1 MKLPT
6 KPEKTAAALCRPSR
20 AVWGLIALVSTL
32 FVPDRVC
39 AEKDGRPNIIFI
51 LTDDQRADSLGCMGN
66 PVVKTPNLD
75 RLAEDGTLFVNA
87 TVTSTLCTPS
97 RASFFTGQF
106 ERTHGINFNSGTAMS
121 KEAWGATYPML
132 LQKAGYFVAY
142 IGKNHVPVGSEG
154 YATGWMDE
162 SFDYW
167 YAGHEHLTFYPKE
180 RPAFALKIP
189 GIDER
194 MFDNAKADTQ
204 TEVLEEGVEN
214 FLQPGEDF
222 VEKAARALKMRPR
235 DRPFCLSLAFNL
247 PHDAATSSMQDRVGD
262 LELYRTGYHELRS
275 DLRAALPATY
285 LEAANIKEP
294 KLPPDLLR
302 VGRRQASYDYVNTPE
317 AAVERIIRW
326 YQTITGIDAMVGRL
340 RAELAKLSLADN
352 TIIVF
357 SSDHGIMSGEFG
369 LGGKALLYDPCL
381 RVPLIVYDPRVP
393 SGARGQRR
401 EELVQ
406 SIDVAPTIL
415 DFASVEIP
423 AAMQG
428 KTMVPLV
435 RGDNIPWRKYAFG
448 ENFWSTDF
456 GNPRCDS
463 VRSLQWKYIRYFP
476 NEASLFDDV
485 ADLPDS
491 LRIKVSHRQ
500 AARYR
505 EWLSAP
511 VRGEKPVY
519 EELFDLSN
527 DPDEVVNVAG
537 DERFHEELEKY
548 RMICDQLAKEAMGDG
563 PPETI
568 ELQGE
573 RLEFHL
579 QKIKPE

>member
-1 MKLPT
+1 MKMFRGR
-6 KPEKTAAALCRPSR
+6 AASLLLVP
-20 AVWGLIALVSTL
+20 VFLLIHPRLEAS
-32 FVPDRVC
+32 D
-39 AEKDGRPNIIFI
+39 KDARPNIIFI

-66 PVVKTPNLD
+66 ALVKTPNLD
-75 RLAEDGTLFVNA
+75 RLAEEGTLFVNA

-106 ERTHGINFNSGTAMS
+106 ERAHGINFNSGTAMS

-142 IGKNHVPVGSEG
+142 IGKNHVPVGAEG

-189 GIDER
+189 GIDEL

-214 FLQPGEDF
+214 FLEPREDF
-222 VEKAARALKMRPR
+222 VEKAARALKERPR

-247 PHDAATSSMQDRVGD
+247 PHDAATSKMQDRAGD
-262 LELYRTGYHELRS
+262 LELYRTGYHELRA

-285 LEAANIKEP
+285 LAAADIKEP
-294 KLPPDLLR
+294 KLPADLLR
-302 VGRRQASYDYVNTPE
+302 VEKRQIGYDYVNTPE

-326 YQTITGIDAMVGRL
+326 YQSITGIDAMVGRL

-352 TIIVF
+352 TIIIF

-381 RVPLIVYDPRVP
+381 RVPLIVYDPRAP

-435 RGDNIPWRKYAFG
+435 RGDTIPWRQYAFG

-476 NEASLFDDV
+476 NESSLFDDV

-491 LRIKVSHRQ
+491 LRIKVSNRQ

-519 EELFDLSN
+519 EELFDLTN
-527 DPDEVVNVAG
+527 DPEEAVNLAG
-537 DERFHEELEKY
+537 DKRWREVLGKY
-548 RMICDQLAKEAMGDG
+548 REICDQLAREAMGDG
-563 PPETI
+563 PPETV
-568 ELQGE
+568 ELQSE
-573 RLEFHL
+573 RLESHL

>member
-1 MKLPT
+1 MRLPSAPL
-6 KPEKTAAALCRPSR
+6 KFCSSKSFLRQSASL
-20 AVWGLIALVSTL
+20 LLVSVFFL
-32 FVPDRVC
+32 IHPRLE
-39 AEKDGRPNIIFI
+39 ASAKDARPNIIFI

-66 PVVKTPNLD
+66 SLVKTPNLD
-75 RLAEDGTLFVNA
+75 RLAEEGTLFVNA

-106 ERTHGINFNSGTAMS
+106 ERAHGINFNSGTAMS

-142 IGKNHVPVGSEG
+142 IGKNHVPVGAEG

-180 RPAFALKIP
+180 RPVFALKIP

-214 FLQPGEDF
+214 FLEPGEDF
-222 VEKAARALKMRPR
+222 VEKAARALKERPR

-247 PHDAATSSMQDRVGD
+247 PHDAATSNMQDRAGD
-262 LELYRTGYHELRS
+262 LEFYRTGYHELRS

-285 LEAANIKEP
+285 LSAANIKEP
-294 KLPPDLLR
+294 KLPADLLR
-302 VGRRQASYDYVNTPE
+302 VGKRQASYDYVNTPE

-393 SGARGQRR
+393 SGARGQSR

-435 RGDNIPWRKYAFG
+435 RGDNILWRKYAFG

-476 NEASLFDDV
+476 NEASLFDEV

-491 LRIKVSHRQ
+491 LRIKVSNRQ

-511 VRGEKPVY
+511 FRGEKPVY

-527 DPDEVVNVAG
+527 NPDEAVNLAG
-537 DERFHEELEKY
+537 DERFREVLEKY

-579 QKIKPE
+579 KKIKQE

>member
-1 MKLPT
+1 MKLT
-6 KPEKTAAALCRPSR
+6 TNPEKSAAALCRPSR
-20 AVWGLIALVSTL
+20 AVWGLIALVSSL

-39 AEKDGRPNIIFI
+39 AEKNGRPNIIFI

-75 RLAEDGTLFVNA
+75 RLAGEGTLFLNA
-87 TVTSTLCTPS
+87 TVTSTICTPS

-154 YATGWMDE
+154 YATGLIDE

-180 RPAFALKIP
+180 RPAFAIKIP

-194 MFDNAKADTQ
+194 MFDNARAGTQ
-204 TEVLEEGVEN
+204 TEVLEEGAGN
-214 FLQPGEDF
+214 FLEPREDF
-222 VEKAARALKMRPR
+222 VEKAARALKTRPH
-235 DRPFCLSLAFNL
+235 DRPFCLSLCFNL
-247 PHDAATSSMQDRVGD
+247 PHDAATSKMEDRPGD
-262 LELYRTGYHELRS
+262 AELYRTGYH
-275 DLRAALPATY
+275 DLRAAIRASLPSTY
-285 LEAANIKEP
+285 LAAGNIKSP
-294 KLPPDLLR
+294 KLPADILLA
-302 VGRRQASYDYVNTPE
+302 GKRQMVYEYVNTQDS
-317 AAVERIIRW
+317 VIERIIRW

-340 RAELAKLSLADN
+340 RDELDELSLADN
-352 TIIVF
+352 TIIIF

-369 LGGKALLYDPCL
+369 LGGKAFLYDPCL
-381 RVPLIVYDPRVP
+381 RVPLIVYDPRVSP
-393 SGARGQRR
+393 EARGQRR
-401 EELVQ
+401 QELVQ

-415 DFASVEIP
+415 DYASVEIP
-423 AAMQG
+423 VSMQG
-428 KTMVPLV
+428 KTMVSLV
-435 RGDNIPWRKYAFG
+435 AGKNIPWREYAFG

-476 NEASLFDDV
+476 NETELFAEV